1 VKIARNSGKIRHNE
15 GLSEMK
21 ARPVRAEPYLDSL
34 DPVSGE
40 VIGRFEL
47 TTPAEVSRVVEHA
60 RRAQSDWASVRMPV
74 RAKLLERL
82 AEVFRVRRNEI
93 AEVVTRENG
102 KPLAEALFS
111 DVLVSLD
118 SIRWHARRAGGMLRP
133 ERVGHH
139 NPIFKGKRGRLEY
152 EPWGVVAVI
161 SPWNYPI
168 AIPVTSVV
176 AAVVAGNAVVLKPSE
191 LVPWCG
197 ALLGEL
203 FDQAGFPVDL
213 VQVIQGG
220 GELGQALIEAG
231 PDKVF
236 FTGSVATGR
245 AVAEDCARRL
255 IPSVLELGGKD
266 AMIVLSDA
274 DIDAASSAAVWGSFT
289 NCGQACLSVERIY
302 VEPGALDRFT
312 ELCVEKT
319 RKLRVGSG
327 LEPEIEIGPMIRKQQ
342 VERVER
348 QLKDAVARGARILT
362 GGRRRPDLGE
372 LFFEPTVV
380 TGVDSSMLLMREETF
395 GPVLAIQGVADC
407 EEAVECTNDSVFG
420 LGASVWTRDRK
431 RGEAIARRLRSGSVM
446 INDVLSCYGISEA
459 PHGGRGASGWGRAH
473 SRLGLLEMVQ
483 VKYVDSDVFPRGTK
497 PWWFPYNRGL
507 LDMAD
512 GVFEALFGGKPAER
526 WRGIGAAWRG
536 YRKRQR

>member
-1 VKIARNSGKIRHNE
+1 
-15 GLSEMK
+15 MK
-21 ARPVRAEPYLDSL
+21 GRPVRAEPYLDSL
-34 DPVSGE
+34 DVITGE
-40 VIGRFEL
+40 VIGRFEV

-60 RRAQSDWASVRMPV
+60 RRAQREWAQVRMTV
-74 RAKLLERL
+74 RAKLLDRL
-82 AEVFRVRRNEI
+82 AEVFKARRNEI

-102 KPLAEALFS
+102 KPLAEALFAE
-111 DVLVSLD
+111 VLVSLD
-118 SIRWHARRAGGMLRP
+118 SIRWHASRAERMLRP

-168 AIPVTSVV
+168 AIPVTSIV
-176 AAVVAGNAVVLKPSE
+176 AAVMAGNAVIVKPSE

-220 GELGQALIEAG
+220 GELGQALIETG
-231 PDKVF
+231 PDKVL

-245 AVAEDCARRL
+245 AVAEACARRL

-266 AMIVLSDA
+266 VMIVLSDA

-302 VEPGALDRFT
+302 VEPGVVDRFT
-312 ELCVEKT
+312 DLCVEKT
-319 RKLRVGSG
+319 KKLRMGSG
-327 LEPEIEIGPMIRKQQ
+327 LDPDIDIGPMIRKQQ

-362 GGRRRPDLGE
+362 GGKRRPDLGE
-372 LFFEPTVV
+372 CFFEPSVV
-380 TGVDSSMLLMREETF
+380 TGVDSSMLLMQEETF
-395 GPVLAIQGVADC
+395 GPVLAIQSVADA
-407 EEAVECTNDSVFG
+407 EEAVECANDSAFG
-420 LGASVWTRDRK
+420 LGASIWTRDSA
-431 RGEAIARRLRSGSVM
+431 RGEVIARRLRSGSVM
-446 INDVLSCYGISEA
+446 VNDVISCFGITEA
-459 PHGGRGASGWGRAH
+459 PHGGRGASGWGRTH

-483 VKYVDSDVFPRGTK
+483 VKYIDRDVFPRGAK
-497 PWWFPYNRGL
+497 PWWFPYNRGMIE
-507 LDMAD
+507 MAE
-512 GVFEALFGGKPAER
+512 GVFGALFGAKVVER
-526 WRGIGAAWRG
+526 LRAMVTAWQG
-536 YRKRQR
+536 YRKRQH